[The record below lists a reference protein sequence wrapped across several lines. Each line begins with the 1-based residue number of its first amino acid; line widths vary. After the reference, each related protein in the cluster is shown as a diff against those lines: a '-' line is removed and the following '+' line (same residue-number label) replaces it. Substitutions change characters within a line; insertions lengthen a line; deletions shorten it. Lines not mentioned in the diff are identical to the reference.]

1 MREDQLKDSLR
12 VQSEQALDFMM
23 RAWPEAR
30 ELARAVIEPVGT
42 DIGDVILC
50 GCGDSHH
57 AALSLEMAFAAWSGK
72 RVRAAPALTAA
83 RYLVPRLRDAG
94 GAALLV
100 GISVSGEVARTLEAV
115 ELANA
120 YGVRTL
126 ALTGNSDSSLARS
139 AQMSLSLG
147 NIPAVSGPGL
157 LSFLASLLMG
167 YAVAEALSEPS
178 ARDEIGRCMQELPA
192 GLESWLAME
201 SEAGDEFGHRMEGS
215 SPVVFLGS
223 GPAYGLALFSAAKL
237 VEAAGVAAWGQ
248 DVEEW
253 AHVEYFAE
261 PANTPTWLLSSSGR
275 SQGREDEIA
284 EAALAINR
292 GWTISRWPGLPHWS
306 GMMREV
312 LSPLA
317 LWPGPVAFASRRAE
331 QLGEK
336 PFRAFGGG
344 RSDEEGGGASRIR
357 SSRRLHDAGDLQV

>member
-1 MREDQLKDSLR
+1 
-12 VQSEQALDFMM
+12 VQSEQALDFMV

-30 ELARAVIEPVGT
+30 DEARAVIGPVRT
-42 DIGDVILC
+42 DIGEVIIC

-57 AALSLEMAFAAWSGK
+57 AAVSLEMAFAAWSGN

-83 RYLVPRLRDAG
+83 RYLVPRLQEAG
-94 GAALLV
+94 GSALVV

-120 YGVRTL
+120 FGVRTL
-126 ALTGNSDSSLARS
+126 ALTGNSDSSLARN

-147 NIPAVSGPGL
+147 SIPAVPGPGL

-167 YAVAEALSEPS
+167 YAVAKALSEAS
-178 ARDEIGRCMQELPA
+178 TRDEIGRCMQELPE

-201 SEAGDEFGHRMEGS
+201 SEAGDEFGDRMEGS

-223 GPAYGLALFSAAKL
+223 GPAYGMAMFSAAKL

-261 PANTPTWLLSSSGR
+261 PASTPTWLLSSSGR
-275 SQGREDEIA
+275 SRGREDEIA
-284 EAALAINR
+284 AAALAIDR
-292 GWTISRWPGLPHWS
+292 RWTISRWPGLPGWS

-317 LWPGPVAFASRRAE
+317 LWPGPAAFASRRAE

-357 SSRRLHDAGDLQV
+357 SSQRLHDAGDLRG